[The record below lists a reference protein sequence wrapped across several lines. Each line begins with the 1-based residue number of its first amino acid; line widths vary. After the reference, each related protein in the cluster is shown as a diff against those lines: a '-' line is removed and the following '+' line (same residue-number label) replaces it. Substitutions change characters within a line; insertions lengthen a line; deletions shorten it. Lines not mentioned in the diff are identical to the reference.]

1 MMKAKKLLV
10 LAGSIL
16 AASTLAGCG
25 GSSGDDGTI
34 KITFDHTFGEGIE
47 KGVQA
52 QFEKFKKIVEAHDN
66 VKLEL
71 IMPPA
76 MTYKAVVDTVGME
89 LTTGGPTMTV
99 AYPDHVASL
108 QAREGTPGRWIVNM
122 DPYMDSDEVG
132 FGKESWLGERTA
144 WDKNDIIPTYL
155 REGQE
160 FSVEGTYCL
169 PFMKSTEILQY
180 NADVVL
186 QALSIYDVTKEMDAT
201 GKQEFLSTMSFAQMM
216 DIAQII
222 KDHKDEFGCPDLET
236 PVFYDSDSNMA
247 ITQFIQSGLTYSDF
261 KNGQPVLGLDASESS
276 MAENVTKV
284 KEVLSQI
291 RTWAQ
296 DGLLTTKAA
305 YGNYSSTSF
314 KQQKCI
320 FIVGSSGG
328 AGYSVPDEGD
338 FNTGYARVPY
348 VGDEANHPEYV
359 SQGPSIAFLRDTS
372 VSNEVNEL
380 RLKYAW
386 KFYKY
391 LIMPN
396 TNVALTV
403 NDSQG
408 YVPIRKSAYATP
420 AWGKVIS
427 PDTEAGEEITYFTHT
442 ANIVQS
448 IDYHFYNTK
457 VFKGSDKYRDNVT
470 TLVKD
475 VIKTNDDLDSL
486 LATCIRETKKYM

>member
-1 MMKAKKLLV
+1 MKANKLLL
-10 LAGSIL
+10 LASTIL

-25 GSSGDDGTI
+25 GGSSDDGTI

-47 KGVQA
+47 KGVAA
-52 QFEKFKKIVEAHDN
+52 QFAKFKSIVEAHDN

-76 MTYKAVVDTVGME
+76 MTYKAIVDTVGME

-108 QAREGTPGRWIVNM
+108 QAREGTAGRWIVDM
-122 DPYMDSDEVG
+122 DPYMKSSEVG
-132 FGKESWLGERTA
+132 LGKESWLGERPA
-144 WDKNDIIPTYL
+144 WDENDIIPTYL
-155 REGQE
+155 KEGQE
-160 FSVEGTYCL
+160 FARTGTYCL

-186 QALSIYDVTKEMDAT
+186 QALAKYSKTKEMDAT
-201 GKQEFLSTMSFAQMM
+201 QKQTFLSSMSFEEMM
-216 DIAQII
+216 EIAQII
-222 KDHKDEFGCPDLET
+222 EDNKVEFQCPDLENV
-236 PVFYDSDSNMA
+236 VFYDSDSNMA
-247 ITQFIQSGLTYSDF
+247 ITQLIQNGLVYSDF
-261 KNGQPVLGLDASESS
+261 KDGQPILGLDASEAS
-276 MAENVTKV
+276 MSENVTRAKSLLQ
-284 KEVLSQI
+284 KI
-291 RTWAQ
+291 RNWGKS
-296 DGLLTTKAA
+296 GLLTTKAA

-314 KQQKCI
+314 KSRKCI

-348 VGDEANHPEYV
+348 FGTDALHPDYV

-420 AWGKVIS
+420 TWGKIIS
-427 PDTEAGEEITYFTHT
+427 PDTEAGEEITYYTHT
-442 ANIVQS
+442 ANVVQS
-448 IDYHFYNTK
+448 IDYHFYSTK
-457 VFKGSDKYRDNVT
+457 VFKGSDKYRENVT
-470 TLVKD
+470 TAVKD
-475 VIKTNDDLDSL
+475 LIKSDDSIDDI
-486 LATCIRETKKYM
+486 LATLVRETKKFM

>member
-1 MMKAKKLLV
+1 MKANKLL
-10 LAGSIL
+10 LIASTIL

-25 GSSGDDGTI
+25 GGGSGDDGTI

-47 KGVQA
+47 KGVEA
-52 QFEKFKKIVEAHDN
+52 QFAKFKSIVEAHDK

-108 QAREGTPGRWIVNM
+108 QSREGTPGRWIVNM
-122 DPYMDSDEVG
+122 DPYMKSDEVG
-132 FGKESWLGERTA
+132 LGKESWLGERPA
-144 WDKNDIIPTYL
+144 WDENDIIPTYL
-155 REGQE
+155 KEGQE
-160 FSVEGTYCL
+160 FAREGTYCL

-186 QALSIYDVTKEMDAT
+186 QALAIYSKTKEMDASQ
-201 GKQEFLSTMSFAQMM
+201 KQTFLANMSFEEMM
-216 DIAQII
+216 EIAQII
-222 KDHKDEFGCPDLET
+222 EDNKVDFQCPDLENV
-236 PVFYDSDSNMA
+236 VFYDSDSNMA
-247 ITQFIQSGLTYSDF
+247 ITQLIQNGLVYSDF
-261 KNGQPVLGLDASESS
+261 KNGEAVLGLDASDSS
-276 MAENVTKV
+276 MEENVAKA
-284 KEVLSQI
+284 KPLLQKI
-291 RTWAQ
+291 RDWGKS
-296 DGLLTTKAA
+296 GLLTTKAA

-314 KQQKCI
+314 KSRKCI

-348 VGDEANHPEYV
+348 FGSDASHPEYV

-372 VSNEVNEL
+372 VSDEVNDL

-420 AWGKVIS
+420 TWGKIIS
-427 PDTEAGEEITYFTHT
+427 PDTEAGEEITYYTHT
-442 ANIVQS
+442 ANVVQS
-448 IDYHFYNTK
+448 IDYHFYSTK
-457 VFKGSDKYRDNVT
+457 VFKGSDKYRENMT
-470 TLVKD
+470 TAVKD
-475 VIKTNDDLDSL
+475 LIKSDDTIDDI
-486 LATCIRETKKYM
+486 LATLIRETKKFM